1 MAHPKEFGPRD
12 NLVRKI
18 GGKILVLETLTP
30 IGRAIHEEVAW
41 IGSSAATSD
50 KGDENPLVG
59 IACEAI
65 ENLLGL
71 CFVICQVF
79 IADVVSVCCGIRQLA
94 ERNPPNKKGQFKKG
108 LLATCSAQVSGTAY
122 TQVQAID
129 ALANYFKHR
138 DGWPSDR
145 WPSNPR
151 SKYTAQII
159 SALGNKPGSTRNF
172 RTGFEAVVGDS
183 AYSDVARLGEV
194 VENWAAGLRNRCA

>member
-1 MAHPKEFGPRD
+1 MAHPKEPGPRD

-18 GGKILVLETLTP
+18 GGNILLLETLTP
-30 IGRAIHEEVAW
+30 IGKAIHEEVAW

-59 IACEAI
+59 MACEAI

-79 IADVVSVCCGIRQLA
+79 ITDVVSVCYGIRLLA
-94 ERNPPNKKGQFKKG
+94 EGEPPKKKD
-108 LLATCSAQVSGTAY
+108 LLATCSTRVSRTEY
-122 TQVQAID
+122 TQVQATD

-138 DGWPSDR
+138 DQWPSKE
-145 WPSNPR
+145 WPRKAP
-151 SKYTAQII
+151 SKYTAQVI